1 MRTLAIVLLVGVF
14 ARHDTANWLADGSAL
29 SPAAWF
35 YVLGGA
41 WEATL
46 CALMLWQVMGY
57 PAELWRNLA
66 AAGLLI
72 GISEGVQVSVCRLA
86 VEDIRAI
93 PPGINMCDHI
103 AGMPV
108 GAVMTSLYL
117 LLICW
122 QIGRAIRGRPA
133 RHR

>member
-1 MRTLAIVLLVGVF
+1 MRALAIVLLVGVF
-14 ARHDTANWLADGSAL
+14 ARHDTANWLADGSRL

-41 WEATL
+41 WEALL
-46 CALMLWQVMGY
+46 CALMLWSVLGY
-57 PAELWRNLA
+57 PPALWRNLA
-66 AAGLLI
+66 AAALVI
-72 GISEGVQVSVCRLA
+72 GISEGAQVATCRLA

-93 PPGINMCDHI
+93 PPGINMCDYV

-108 GAVMTSLYL
+108 GAVLTSVYL

-122 QIGRAIRGRPA
+122 QIGRAINGRPA
-133 RHR
+133 GHR